1 MTSRTNTQHKSAS
14 FKKNGHLNSF
24 GLRRAVEMIDNE
36 NLPRSARVIL
46 SQVCQVA
53 ASTSAYKITMSR
65 KRMAK
70 LCGTQEAAIRRN
82 LKKAVEAN
90 ILTECLIFDKSEKG
104 RGQLPTEYQF
114 TPQFL
119 RAAITLC
126 KTLDTAAKEAISKA
140 RTLFAKCLHSLRAFF
155 SGPNTPRSKT
165 PASPDQSD
173 RQELVCFENKNEKDL
188 PANAEKYFEGKNV
201 KSLEDAQHE
210 RAVTKSTDY
219 AQMQEAE
226 RAERAARNKQFDAQL
241 RRRAFATGQAPRL
254 QPGSSQKDAPVLNA
268 EYMKRIDREHS
279 KRWDEAHENFKRTQ
293 ASGFSPKAWIEEVR
307 KEAAQ
312 ARASKTMAD
321 SGQTEK
327 GPVQN
332 PEYLKRIAREHDE
345 HGDESRKSFKQKQ
358 ASGLTPTGRFKEALA
373 KAEQARALRTGA
385 GGGQKQES

>member
-82 LKKAVEAN
+82 LKKVVEAN

-104 RGQLPTEYQF
+104 CGQLPTEYQF

-119 RAAITLC
+119 KAAITLC

-155 SGPNTPRSKT
+155 SGSNTPRSKT

-188 PANAEKYFEGKNV
+188 PANAEKNFEGKNV

-219 AQMQEAE
+219 AQMQEAK
-226 RAERAARNKQFDAQL
+226 RAERAARNKQFDTQL
-241 RRRAFATGQAPRL
+241 RRRAFATGQTPHL
-254 QPGSSQKDAPVLNA
+254 LPGTSQKVAPAQNP
-268 EYMKRIDREHS
+268 EYMKRISREHDE
-279 KRWDEAHENFKRTQ
+279 RWDESRKRFEQTQ
-293 ASGFSPKAWIEEVR
+293 ASGFSPKALLEEAR
-307 KEAAQ
+307 KKAAQ
-312 ARASKTMAD
+312 ARAS
-321 SGQTEK
+321 
-327 GPVQN
+327 
-332 PEYLKRIAREHDE
+332 
-345 HGDESRKSFKQKQ
+345 
-358 ASGLTPTGRFKEALA
+358 
-373 KAEQARALRTGA
+373 RAGA
-385 GGGQKQES
+385 GDGQKQES